1 MTTTLQAGGTV
12 TRPSL
17 WSRIYGFGSVF
28 AKTVRDSRRAAL
40 ITAGVLGLVF
50 IGVSYA
56 ITSEFN
62 TPQSRVEIENLVN
75 AVPPILQGMAG
86 KVVNV
91 GTLGGYLQYKYGVFF
106 PLVVSLWSIMALS
119 GTLAGEAQRGSL
131 EFVLASG
138 TSRRRVALQKLS
150 GHIVMLGV
158 AVVVA
163 MVSIA
168 IAGNAFAALPGDE
181 ISLLSAFGY
190 AVWLGL
196 VALAGGSLAFAL
208 GPFVGR
214 GAAAGIAG
222 AVMFAGFILN
232 GYQEPVP
239 ALEPFANLTWWG
251 WTHNHV
257 ALAGVYDWPS
267 VAILAVVDVVLLA
280 LGVEAFARRDVGV
293 TTALPSVSLPRPLL
307 GLGGGLGRI
316 VSHNFTTTIAWGLGI
331 GFFGLALGGAA
342 QDFMEQLRNAPS
354 FVELLRTVFPN
365 VDYASAGGFLQLLFV
380 DFGVIL
386 AGLFAAS
393 IVSGWASDE
402 TSGRLEMVLA
412 TPLSRARWAIAGGSG
427 MLVSVVLFM
436 ALTMAGIV
444 IGVATTDSDV
454 ATPVVGSLVL
464 ALYAAALVGI
474 GHAVGGLLG
483 TRFAG
488 TVVVVFVIVTW
499 FIQLLGPLL
508 GLPQFVQELALT
520 THYGQPMVGR
530 WDSVGIAASLV
541 LALGGIA
548 LGTWGFRRRDLRS

>member
-1 MTTTLQAGGTV
+1 MTSATHTAI
-12 TRPSL
+12 RPTL
-17 WSRIYGFGSVF
+17 WSRIGGFGSIF
-28 AKTVRDSRRAAL
+28 AKTVRDSRRATLISAGALAL
-40 ITAGVLGLVF
+40 IFV
-50 IGVSYA
+50 GVSYA
-56 ITSEFN
+56 IVSEFD
-62 TPQSRVEIENLVN
+62 TPESRVEIVNLVN

-138 TSRRRVALQKLS
+138 QSRRRVALEKLS
-150 GHIVMLGV
+150 GHIVMLGL

-168 IAGNAFAALPGDE
+168 IAGSAFAKLPGDE

-190 AVWLGL
+190 AIWLGL
-196 VALAGGSLAFAL
+196 VALAGGALAFAL

-222 AVMFAGFILN
+222 AVMFGGFILN

-251 WTHNHV
+251 WTHDHT
-257 ALAGVYDWPS
+257 ALAGVYSWPS
-267 VAILAVVDVVLLA
+267 VALVAVVDVILLA
-280 LGVEAFARRDVGV
+280 IGVEAFARRDVGV

-307 GLGGGLGRI
+307 GLRGPLGRV

-342 QDFMEQLRNAPS
+342 QDFMEQLRNAPA
-354 FVELLRTVFPN
+354 FIELLRTVFPN

-402 TSGRLEMVLA
+402 TSGRLEMVLS
-412 TPLSRARWAIAGGSG
+412 TPLSRARWAIFGGAG
-427 MLVSVVLFM
+427 MLVSVAVFT
-436 ALTMAGIV
+436 AITIAGIA
-444 IGVATTDSDV
+444 IGVGTTESDV
-454 ATPVVGSLVL
+454 ATPAVGALVL

-499 FIQLLGPLL
+499 FISLLGPLL
-508 GLPQFVQELALT
+508 DLPQFVQDLALT
-520 THYGQPMVGR
+520 THYGQPMVGS
-530 WDSVGIAASLV
+530 WDAVGIIASLV
-541 LALGGIA
+541 LAVGGIA
-548 LGTWGFRRRDLRS
+548 LGTWGFARRDLRS

>member
-1 MTTTLQAGGTV
+1 M
-12 TRPSL
+12 
-17 WSRIYGFGSVF
+17 
-28 AKTVRDSRRAAL
+28 
-40 ITAGVLGLVF
+40 LGLVF

-56 ITSEFN
+56 ITTEFD

-131 EFVLASG
+131 EFILASG
-138 TSRRRVALQKLS
+138 KSRRRVALQKLS

-190 AVWLGL
+190 AIWLGL

-267 VAILAVVDVVLLA
+267 VAVLAVVDVVLLA
-280 LGVEAFARRDVGV
+280 IGVEAFARRDVGV
-293 TTALPSVSLPRPLL
+293 TTALPTVSLPRPLL
-307 GLGGGLGRI
+307 GLRGALGRI

-342 QDFMEQLRNAPS
+342 QDFMEQLRNAPA

-412 TPLSRARWAIAGGSG
+412 TPLSRARWAISGGGG

-436 ALTMAGIV
+436 AITMAGIA
-444 IGVATTDSDV
+444 IGVATTTATWPRRSSDRWCWRCMRRHWW
-454 ATPVVGSLVL
+454 ASGTPWAVYWARVSLARSWWSSSSSPGSSSC
-464 ALYAAALVGI
+464 
-474 GHAVGGLLG
+474 LG
-483 TRFAG
+483 RCSTCRSSCR
-488 TVVVVFVIVTW
+488 TW
-499 FIQLLGPLL
+499 P
-508 GLPQFVQELALT
+508 
-520 THYGQPMVGR
+520 
-530 WDSVGIAASLV
+530 
-541 LALGGIA
+541 
-548 LGTWGFRRRDLRS
+548 